1 MVEDDVRRE
10 KEQAETNIPDWSG
23 VLTDEDNDEEEYEAW
38 KLRELKRIK
47 RDRDERE
54 TFVHFQYLSLR
65 LESKI
70 YFCRF
75 LSCQFVFR

>member
-1 MVEDDVRRE
+1 MVEEDVRRE
-10 KEQAETNIPDWSG
+10 KADKEAALPDWSG

-54 TFVHFQYLSLR
+54 T
-65 LESKI
+65 
-70 YFCRF
+70 
-75 LSCQFVFR
+75 